1 MSSNKIYE
9 KAMSMPASKLFEGV
23 DLSQCTPE
31 QISMSRKLY
40 NYIAESAAIAQEEK
54 KPLDDVLDEGILG
67 GILGGVVGATAGPAI
82 MKAICNAL
90 GISESGTLGRLLT
103 SRVVI
108 AAVGA
113 QLGYN

>member
-1 MSSNKIYE
+1 MKPV
-9 KAMSMPASKLFEGV
+9 PASKLFEGV
-23 DLSQCTPE
+23 DLSQYTPE
-31 QISMSRKLY
+31 QISSSRKLY
-40 NYIAESAAIAQEEK
+40 NYINESIQIAQEEK

-82 MKAICNAL
+82 MKAVCSAL
-90 GISESGTLGRLLT
+90 GISENGTLGRLLT

-113 QLGYN
+113 SLGYN